1 MDIKDELNE
10 MLASLQ
16 NTASSSGN
24 APKSKPTPKTNK
36 ATEDMSVEELINV
49 LSASTSKP
57 KPQQQSKPVKNLSST
72 GNIPSELLNILDTQT
87 IKKQHTSQFTVP
99 DEKTAEK
106 PVEKALEKKVEP
118 PVEKTPEKAAEPP
131 VEKRPVQK
139 VVFEEEF
146 INNKPQ
152 PIAPPEPQQRTI
164 APQPPMP
171 APNPQYQQAPAFQPQ
186 RPVMPQPMPVP
197 NPQYQQAPVFQPQP
211 QTAVSQQTYAKT
223 PIAEEISA
231 KAPNKVIFEEE
242 IISNSLPVNEPAEEN
257 TSNITPDND
266 DDDDFSPL
274 PKLKKKK
281 HMKIVINHDLPDY
294 EALRQESTDSIRK
307 ESEQKP
313 LAQSQIGNNSEDFD
327 DEAEDFSDSL
337 SFDEAFGDEQSTDI
351 NYETQSDEPV
361 AEETKKGGLFS
372 KLKNAVNKKKIPDAE
387 QPAEDLIEQA
397 DENAD
402 DKTDDFSDFTPE
414 QLEALPTD
422 ELINAVLGDDNG
434 ITDSDSTAFDSVD
447 NEDSSDEIISENP
460 DISDSDDDNSTADD
474 VQYDETD
481 EAVEKPDENESEE
494 NINIDVEPSIK
505 PKHRVTAFLENV
517 LNEKP
522 EDILNSHTENT
533 EDDEIDIS
541 ISGKKKFKKHFYSF
555 LGILLF
561 GFAVIGFTFS
571 VGEGIKYI
579 RRFTAGEDKKAEY
592 IDTIYPAVVMN
603 LEAFENPSEL
613 SSEQIISAATW
624 SFIMSDDID
633 NYEHTLDMVSVP
645 AVDIEKYAAN
655 LFGSNIPA
663 IEHQTV
669 GSGDVKFYY
678 NTATKSYNIP
688 VNPIMFSYKPN
699 ITAISKNGDIH
710 TVEVEYIQE
719 TPSWMSNAT
728 KYTKVISKVMK
739 FKLQK
744 KGDGYVIN
752 SVEVISI
759 NSIN

>member
-106 PVEKALEKKVEP
+106 PVEKTPEKKVEP
-118 PVEKTPEKAAEPP
+118 PVEKAPEKAAEPP

-337 SFDEAFGDEQSTDI
+337 SFDEAFGEEQSTDI
-351 NYETQSDEPV
+351 NDETQSDEPV

-387 QPAEDLIEQA
+387 DLIEQA

-402 DKTDDFSDFTPE
+402 DKADDFSDFTPE

-505 PKHRVTAFLENV
+505 PKRRVTAFLENV

-678 NTATKSYNIP
+678 NTDTKSYNIP